1 MAELIPEVSAM
12 INRFIAEIGLTEAE
26 TFNAERKAWYWKKGT
41 ANIEVFVQGVD
52 VGSTKRYFL
61 RVFSPVVKV
70 PQSSAMP
77 FYRRLL
83 ELNDT
88 SLGVKLSV
96 LSNSDQVYAT
106 YERDVKGMDYD
117 EMANTIADVEWWADH
132 FDDLL
137 MREFG
142 AAK

>member
-1 MAELIPEVSAM
+1 MADLVPEISQM
-12 INRFIAEIGLTEAE
+12 INRFMAEIGLSEAQ
-26 TFNAERKAWYWKKGT
+26 TFNAERKGWYWKKGS
-41 ANIEVFVQGVD
+41 ANMEVFVQGID
-52 VGSTKRYFL
+52 IGSTKRYFL

-70 PQSSAMP
+70 PQSSLIP

-88 SLGVKLSV
+88 SLGVKLTI

-106 YERDVKGMDYD
+106 FERDIKGMDYT
-117 EMANTIADVEWWADH
+117 EMVETIADVEWWADY

-137 MREFG
+137 IREFG
-142 AAK
+142 AVK